1 MTTSRAHGRGRA
13 SRLPGRLAS
22 TLVLA
27 DDQGLMSADCS
38 HRLSTWDRARARCRA
53 FALDERLAAGSSPDG
68 DALVAARARLL
79 VSLARRRQL
88 ARDWGHVVRVARERS
103 YGSMVC
109 RDRVVAAEPDIREL
123 QRSLRA
129 ALPVPAR
136 GVAMASWLLTDAT
149 GPLYNR
155 RTSADLGAS
164 VREVIRQLD
173 PRTALMPGQA
183 C

>member
-1 MTTSRAHGRGRA
+1 MAAPHTRAQSRSAHRSGH
-13 SRLPGRLAS
+13 LAS

-27 DDQGLMSADCS
+27 DEQGLISADGGG
-38 HRLSTWDRARARCRA
+38 RLRTWDRALARYRA

-79 VSLARRRQL
+79 VSIARRRRL
-88 ARDWGHVVRVARERS
+88 ARDWGHVVRVARQPS

-109 RDRVVAAEPDIREL
+109 RDRVVSAEPDIREL
-123 QRSLRA
+123 QRSLRTQ
-129 ALPVPAR
+129 LPVPAR
-136 GVAMASWLLTDAT
+136 GVAMASRLLTDAT

-155 RTSADLGAS
+155 RNAADLGVA
-164 VREVIRQLD
+164 VRDVIRQLD
-173 PRTALMPGQA
+173 PRTALMPSQA